1 MLTRLVVSLAFVAFM
16 AVPAAFAGGDCPFG
30 HAYKT
35 THTADAETSIP
46 QTPAPTTVV
55 EAPAEA
61 PPQTVVETPVVA
73 PVTIAEA
80 PAVANETIQD

>member
-1 MLTRLVVSLAFVAFM
+1 MLTRLVVSLAFVAIM

-35 THTADAETSIP
+35 THTADAETAAP
-46 QTPAPTTVV
+46 QTPAPDTVV

-80 PAVANETIQD
+80 PAGEAKQD